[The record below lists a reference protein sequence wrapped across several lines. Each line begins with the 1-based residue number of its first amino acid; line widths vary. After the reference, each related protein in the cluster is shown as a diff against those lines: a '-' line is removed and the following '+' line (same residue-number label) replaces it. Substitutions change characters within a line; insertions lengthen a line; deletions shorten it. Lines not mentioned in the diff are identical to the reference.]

1 MNEIMTRE
9 EFLKERNA
17 VCESDAVA
25 AGAEC
30 ITLGHRIL
38 RTETAG
44 LAVMSIIMFSADRD
58 N

>member
-25 AGAEC
+25 GGDDVCKGQDAD
-30 ITLGHRIL
+30 T
-38 RTETAG
+38 
-44 LAVMSIIMFSADRD
+44 AVMTEENGKLSATV
-58 N
+58 

>member
-25 AGAEC
+25 GG
-30 ITLGHRIL
+30 T
-38 RTETAG
+38 
-44 LAVMSIIMFSADRD
+44 MFARGRMLIRRL
-58 N
+58 

>member
-1 MNEIMTRE
+1 MIGSVELIAE
-9 EFLKERNA
+9 Q
-17 VCESDAVA
+17 
-25 AGAEC
+25 AEC